1 MKKILALIL
10 ALAMCLALTA
20 CGGSGSKDEQPK
32 DDAPAANATEP
43 AESGEEAEEPSD
55 EAGEE
60 AEQTGDVKRITFGT
74 AGTAGAL
81 YPMGVAM
88 AQTITDHVDGITA
101 TGEATAASIENLRNL
116 HAGNTEIAI
125 SQTEVASFA
134 YNGQSDY
141 EGSAFTDIRA
151 MFASIDNFL
160 QVFVLADS
168 DIQSIADLK
177 GKTVSMGA
185 AGSGGEM
192 AARTAL
198 LPSYGL
204 SYDDITPQF
213 MGDADGATAL
223 KDGKIDAL
231 VVTNP
236 INSATLTELTTSTD
250 VRILPI
256 DADAFYEAYPAYVK
270 YDLPGGTYPGNDEDV
285 TIPRS
290 RIIVCT
296 STNSGLT
303 DDEVYE
309 ITKAIWENRDEWAGC
324 HKSVESQCTWE
335 NVLVGIDIPM
345 APGSIRYLEEKG
357 VEIPDSLKAD

>member
-1 MKKILALIL
+1 MKTLKKMIVLSLALIML
-10 ALAMCLALTA
+10 LSITA
-20 CGGSGSKDEQPK
+20 CGQSGSTTGNTTNDTP
-32 DDAPAANATEP
+32 NATNTGTP
-43 AESGEEAEEPSD
+43 SSSGS
-55 EAGEE
+55 
-60 AEQTGDVKRITFGT
+60 VKRITFGT

-116 HAGNTEIAI
+116 HSGNTEIAI

-141 EGSAFTDIRA
+141 EGNAFTDIRA
-151 MFASIDNFL
+151 MFAAINNYL
-160 QVFVLADS
+160 QVFVLANS
-168 DIQSIADLK
+168 DIYSIDDLR

-185 AGSGGEM
+185 AGSGGEL

-213 MGDADGATAL
+213 MGDSDGTSAL
-223 KDGKIDAL
+223 KDKKVDAL

-236 INSATLTELTTSTD
+236 INSAALTELTTSAN

-256 DADAFYEAYPAYVK
+256 DNDAFYEAYPAYVK
-270 YDLPGGTYPGNDEDV
+270 YTLPGGTYPGNGQDIV
-285 TIPRS
+285 IPRS

-296 STNSGLT
+296 STNSGLN
-303 DDEVYE
+303 DDDIYE
-309 ITKAIWENRDEWAGC
+309 ITKAIWENRDEWASS
-324 HKSVESQCTWE
+324 HKSVETQCTWDDI
-335 NVLVGIDIPM
+335 LVGIDIPM
-345 APGSIRYLEEKG
+345 APGAIRYFEEKG
-357 VEIPDSLKAD
+357 VTIPDNLKP